1 MDVNQGPLNIART
14 NISKEGF
21 SDKIE
26 TRLSNGL
33 LKLSPN
39 EADSIIIAGM
49 GGGLTCKILQEGI
62 DKLDG
67 VKELILQPQSELDL
81 VRKLLKRLDFS
92 IVKEKMLIDDG
103 KYYVVIKAVKE
114 TKEGGELNQ
123 VNNYEDNVEEAHYL
137 YGRYL
142 LVHKDPILHQFLL
155 QQEKVLNN
163 IKTKLEETPTE
174 NARNRLEEVKREI
187 RILDI
192 ALSYY

>member
-1 MDVNQGPLNIART
+1 MELSDRLQAVANMVTPGNKVADVGCDHAYISIYLVKNKISDKVIAMDVNQGPLNIART

-81 VRKLLKRLDFS
+81 VRKLLKD
-92 IVKEKMLIDDG
+92 
-103 KYYVVIKAVKE
+103 
-114 TKEGGELNQ
+114 
-123 VNNYEDNVEEAHYL
+123 
-137 YGRYL
+137 
-142 LVHKDPILHQFLL
+142 
-155 QQEKVLNN
+155 
-163 IKTKLEETPTE
+163 
-174 NARNRLEEVKREI
+174 
-187 RILDI
+187 
-192 ALSYY
+192 